1 MRCHSV
7 GLWFLL
13 ASRCTPALKTSFH
26 AMKLV
31 KTLGALIIVIA
42 LLLLWHHFLISSRRS
57 KLKAWE
63 SCKTKILDDWAARR
77 GDPVPDDAKVRRRA
91 FVRDHFYSF
100 GATSSTNRFDDHDS
114 RNTAV
119 NDAGRIGVTKGDLIL
134 IDSVIAFK
142 CGAFPRQ

>member
-1 MRCHSV
+1 
-7 GLWFLL
+7 
-13 ASRCTPALKTSFH
+13 
-26 AMKLV
+26 MKLV
-31 KTLGALIIVIA
+31 KTLGTLIIVIA

-63 SCKTKILDDWAARR
+63 SCKTKILDDWAS
-77 GDPVPDDAKVRRRA
+77 GGLVPDDAKVRRRA

-100 GATSSTNRFDDHDS
+100 GATSSADRFDHHDS

-142 CGAFPRQ
+142 CGTFPRQ

>member
-31 KTLGALIIVIA
+31 KTLGTLIIVIA
-42 LLLLWHHFLISSRRS
+42 LLLLWHHFLISSRRL

-77 GDPVPDDAKVRRRA
+77 GEPFQTMLGCGGVRLFEIISIALERQA
-91 FVRDHFYSF
+91 Q
-100 GATSSTNRFDDHDS
+100 
-114 RNTAV
+114 
-119 NDAGRIGVTKGDLIL
+119 RIDLIITTVVTQQSTML
-134 IDSVIAFK
+134 AELASQKVTLF
-142 CGAFPRQ
+142 

>member
-1 MRCHSV
+1 MVFARIPSH
-7 GLWFLL
+7 L
-13 ASRCTPALKTSFH
+13 RIKTHLH
-26 AMKLV
+26 AVKLV
-31 KTLGALIIVIA
+31 KTLGTLIIVIG

-63 SCKTKILDDWAARR
+63 SCKTKVLDDWAS
-77 GDPVPDDAKVRRRA
+77 GGLVPEDAKVRRRA
-91 FVRDHFYSF
+91 FVRDHFNSF
-100 GATSSTNRFDDHDS
+100 GATSSANRFDDHDS

>member
-1 MRCHSV
+1 MRCHSGRAV
-7 GLWFLL
+7 VF
-13 ASRCTPALKTSFH
+13 ARIPSHFRIKTNFQ

-31 KTLGALIIVIA
+31 KTLGTLILVIV

-63 SCKTKILDDWAARR
+63 SCKTKILDDWASV
-77 GDPVPDDAKVRRRA
+77 GLVPEDAKVRRRA

-100 GATSSTNRFDDHDS
+100 GATSSANRFDDHDS

-142 CGAFPRQ
+142 CGTFLRQ